1 MHCRHCTRTLS
12 PVQSAAD
19 AVPSEGVNL
28 PLLSVHYRCR
38 KCQIQTCGLAADRQR
53 GSRVMRNTERIPSAQ
68 NTLPCFGKVG
78 QMRGP
83 ESTRS
88 PTLRG
93 RTDIACSCVV
103 CKTLGMRLG
112 NGRGVRCRRGC
123 AWGGKRRHRRG
134 RARGSSARQVRLHR
148 TARRCTRAHFP
159 PPCSAATA
167 GDASQARPGTRR
179 RGTRRAEAGPT
190 RRRALLCLWKPVRRD
205 AQHETYLAPAAGRL
219 DALLQADAV
228 SFTLRNWISDFK

>member
-1 MHCRHCTRTLS
+1 M
-12 PVQSAAD
+12 
-19 AVPSEGVNL
+19 
-28 PLLSVHYRCR
+28 LSVHYRCR
-38 KCQIQTCGLAADRQR
+38 KCQIQTCGRQR

-112 NGRGVRCRRGC
+112 NGRGARCRWGC
-123 AWGGKRRHRRG
+123 AWDGKSRHKGG

-159 PPCSAATA
+159 PPAPRPTA
-167 GDASQARPGTRR
+167 GDASEARLGTRR
-179 RGTRRAEAGPT
+179 RGTRRAGAGPT
-190 RRRALLCLWKPVRRD
+190 TGRALLCLWKPVRRD
-205 AQHETYLAPAAGRL
+205 AEHETYLAPVPSELESWRRFSCRGAATYRFLQVFLRVGCRL
-219 DALLQADAV
+219 RV
-228 SFTLRNWISDFK
+228 G